1 MPDKIQFTEE
11 ELGII
16 LQALN
21 RFGDLDFNP
30 CLTKEQWDLIEASM
44 EKIEDAL

>member
-1 MPDKIQFTEE
+1 MPDTIQFTYE

-30 CLTKEQWDLIEASM
+30 HLTKEQWDLIEDSI
-44 EKIEDAL
+44 EKIENAI